1 MPRGY
6 GRGFGMGRGYWS
18 WCARGRDIWPAYG
31 QLAADDVSGEAT
43 YVGPCR
49 CGFGPHAYY
58 RTKDGRL
65 VHASSSLAE
74 PIVPAIARETGLQQ
88 LRREKEQLEEKIRTL
103 ETDLAKKKAAAP
115 KEKKH

>member
-6 GRGFGMGRGYWS
+6 GRGYGMGRGYWG
-18 WCARGRDIWPAYG
+18 WYARGRGNTPAYG
-31 QLAADDVSGEAT
+31 LLSAGDVSGEAT

-65 VHASSSLAE
+65 VHASARWTE
-74 PIVPAIARETGLQQ
+74 PIVPAEAQETGLQQ
-88 LRREKEQLEEKIRTL
+88 LRRDKEQLEERIRVL
-103 ETDLAKKKAAAP
+103 ESDMVETKAAAP
-115 KEKKH
+115 KRKD